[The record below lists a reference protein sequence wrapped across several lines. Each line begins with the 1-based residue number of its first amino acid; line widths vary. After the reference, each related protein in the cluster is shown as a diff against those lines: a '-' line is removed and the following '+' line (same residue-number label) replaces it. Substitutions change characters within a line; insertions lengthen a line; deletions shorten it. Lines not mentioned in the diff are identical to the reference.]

1 MNTIFRSRMF
11 PSSNQFYRQPIT
23 ARIIIG
29 RKGSTKNMDDIIEF
43 NQSPP
48 SCALTAVFEGWAAS
62 DIRVKEE
69 VTTLTALQEEADD
82 LSCLTQ
88 TLTRRHP
95 LSGVQAIKGQLG
107 QELQND

>member
-1 MNTIFRSRMF
+1 
-11 PSSNQFYRQPIT
+11 
-23 ARIIIG
+23 
-29 RKGSTKNMDDIIEF
+29 MDDIIEL

-48 SCALTAVFEGWAAS
+48 SCVLTAAFEGWAAS

-69 VTTLTALQEEADD
+69 VTTLTALQSEADD

-88 TLTRRHP
+88 TLTRPHP